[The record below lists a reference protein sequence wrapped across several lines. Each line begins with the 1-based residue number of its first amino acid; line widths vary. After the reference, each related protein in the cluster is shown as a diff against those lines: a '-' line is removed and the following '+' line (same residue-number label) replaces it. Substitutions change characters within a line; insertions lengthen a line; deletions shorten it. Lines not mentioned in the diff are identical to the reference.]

1 MINVFIHGLSLTE
14 NQRTIEEIPRE
25 YSTHRLDDSIS
36 YRRKPVRTVRG
47 GRTQILGR
55 RVISYMYVHGP
66 VLISYVQCNF
76 AVFDCYTETLRLF
89 VSKIQYAKKADRHD
103 WDSNLLLGFR
113 KSAGNLVFQDSP

>member
-89 VSKIQYAKKADRHD
+89 VSKIQYSMRRRKKER
-103 WDSNLLLGFR
+103 LM
-113 KSAGNLVFQDSP
+113 